1 MMMASRR
8 ARTSSRMVSYHSG
21 IGFLPD
27 FFPDFFSERSPES
40 PEAVAASST
49 FVTHRA

>member
-1 MMMASRR
+1 
-8 ARTSSRMVSYHSG
+8 MVSCHSG
-21 IGFLPD
+21 IGFFAD
-27 FFPDFFSERSPES
+27 FFPDLSGRSPES